1 MYKRPSDIR
10 FKSFK
15 NKNGNFHHEP
25 FVHTKV
31 PYYFHGQSQEK
42 LFGIISLPRLE
53 RQYDK
58 EVKPYLY
65 DEEDEKEYG
74 SPYMEIANDSRYL
87 YLHVQTFYG
96 WGIKEDETILFLYD
110 SVKRE
115 VTYRKGDFQKK
126 IRLPFFCGI
135 INVDE
140 MSRCNPN
147 VGFFRSFDSSYYYI
161 FMKSG
166 DMTRH
171 LCIDAILI
179 GFYGPFLWV
188 IEAFDKE
195 KIGNPCI
202 ERFKKIVLM
211 YICSVLKRIPFLGK
225 IDYFAPKERF
235 LKFYFHYYY
244 KKKNIFSPWIENI
257 TWYRYY
263 YN

>member
-110 SVKRE
+110 SVKKD
-115 VTYRKGDFQKK
+115 VTYCCDDSQKTY
-126 IRLPFFCGI
+126 RMPHFCDI
-135 INVDE
+135 INIDE
-140 MSRCNPN
+140 MFSCNPDVDFVSITDTTTYN
-147 VGFFRSFDSSYYYI
+147 I

-166 DMTRH
+166 DNVRK
-171 LCIDAILI
+171 LCIDAPLI
-179 GFYGPFLWV
+179 CFYGPFLWV
-188 IEAFDKE
+188 IEAFDKG

-202 ERFKKIVLM
+202 ERFKKIFLM
-211 YICSVLKRIPFLGK
+211 YTCSVLKRIPFLRK
-225 IDYFAPKERF
+225 IDFFAQKELSLNF
-235 LKFYFHYYY
+235 DFHYYY
-244 KKKNIFSPWIENI
+244 KKKNIFSPWIENT